1 MINYSHI
8 VRKKIANSKI
18 IILENF
24 LKESFYKKIAKEITW
39 LQKNKKC
46 DKNFAFNKKIIKKEY
61 TNYNNFKKNQKK
73 LISLLNSKQF
83 KIFLKKELNIKSTIY
98 PEKSKMFSGFNI
110 AEKGSYLRP
119 HADFNFN
126 NDIKKFRTINLLLYF
141 NNNWKKIFG
150 GNLSFY
156 NYKNLKKKYEFIAK
170 KNRAIIF
177 LTNKYTIHGYN
188 KIKSSQYRISLNFYY
203 YTNKN
208 LSFDEKPHKTIWR

>member
-1 MINYSHI
+1 MLNYNHI

-24 LKESFYKKIAKEITW
+24 LKKSFYEKIVKEITW
-39 LQKNKKC
+39 LQKNRKC
-46 DKNFAFNKKIIKKEY
+46 DKNFIFNKKIIKKEF

-83 KIFLKKELNIKSTIY
+83 KIFLKKELNIKSSIF
-98 PEKSKMFSGFNI
+98 PEKTKMFSGFNI
-110 AEKGSYLRP
+110 AENGSYLRP

-141 NNNWKKIFG
+141 NNNWKKSFG

-156 NYKNLKKKYEFIAK
+156 NYRNLKKKYEFIAK

-177 LTNKYTIHGYN
+177 LTNKYTIHGYS
-188 KIKSSQYRISLNFYY
+188 KIKAKQNRISLNFYY
-203 YTNKN
+203 YTNEN

>member
-1 MINYSHI
+1 MLNYSHI

-24 LKESFYKKIAKEITW
+24 LKESFYEKITKEITW

-46 DKNFAFNKKIIKKEY
+46 DKNFTFNKKIIKKEF
-61 TNYNNFKKNQKK
+61 TNYNSFKKNQKK

-83 KIFLKKELNIKSTIY
+83 KTFLKKELNIKCAIFS
-98 PEKSKMFSGFNI
+98 EKSKMFSGFNI

-141 NNNWKKIFG
+141 NNNWKKTFG
-150 GNLSFY
+150 GNLFFC
-156 NYKNLKKKYEFIAK
+156 NYKNLKKNMNLLPK
-170 KNRAIIF
+170 KIERLF
-177 LTNKYTIHGYN
+177 
-188 KIKSSQYRISLNFYY
+188 F
-203 YTNKN
+203 
-208 LSFDEKPHKTIWR
+208 

>member
-1 MINYSHI
+1 MLNYSHI

-24 LKESFYKKIAKEITW
+24 LKKSFYEKIAKEITW

-46 DKNFAFNKKIIKKEY
+46 DKNFILNKKIIKKEF
-61 TNYNNFKKNQKK
+61 TNYNNFRKNQKK
-73 LISLLNSKQF
+73 LISLLNSKTF
-83 KIFLKKELNIKSTIY
+83 KIFLKKELNIRHSIFA
-98 PEKSKMFSGFNI
+98 EKSKMFSGFNI
-110 AEKGSYLRP
+110 AENGSYLRP

-126 NDIKKFRTINLLLYF
+126 NYIKKFRTINLLLYF
-141 NNNWKKIFG
+141 NNNWKKVLG
-150 GNLSFY
+150 GNLLFY

-177 LTNKYTIHGYN
+177 LTNKYTIHGYS

>member
-1 MINYSHI
+1 MLNYNHI

-24 LKESFYKKIAKEITW
+24 LKKSFYEKIVKEITW
-39 LQKNKKC
+39 LQKNRKC
-46 DKNFAFNKKIIKKEY
+46 DKNFIFNKKIIKKEF

-73 LISLLNSKQF
+73 LILLLNSEQF
-83 KIFLKKELNIKSTIY
+83 KIFLKKELNIKSSIF
-98 PEKSKMFSGFNI
+98 PEKTKMFSGFNI
-110 AEKGSYLRP
+110 AENGSYLRP

-141 NNNWKKIFG
+141 NNNWKKSFG

-156 NYKNLKKKYEFIAK
+156 NYRNLKKKYEFIAK

-177 LTNKYTIHGYN
+177 LTNKYTIHGYS
-188 KIKSSQYRISLNFYY
+188 KIKAKQNRISLNFYY
-203 YTNKN
+203 YTNEN